1 MDQFASHV
9 VRELFSL
16 LCPQLFQS
24 DAPHKSQTFVRSK
37 RSVAW
42 KAKQGPLK
50 SIFGNELDHGQSQTE
65 KEVRQPPAFH
75 EVARKYVTMLR
86 TTLDGNE
93 IRSLAASKVAC
104 PVLQV
109 RYYLVRGSRFIIY
122 LIDGIRDRGRPR
134 SLGRTR
140 LPHGPS
146 FGRLDIRVSYAITSR
161 R

>member
-9 VRELFSL
+9 VREMFFL

-24 DAPHKSQTFVRSK
+24 DAPHKSQASVRSRK
-37 RSVAW
+37 SMAW

-50 SIFGNELDHGQSQTE
+50 SIFGDELNQGQNQTK

-109 RYYLVRGSRFIIY
+109 CFYLVLGSRFIIF
-122 LIDGIRDRGRPR
+122 DR
-134 SLGRTR
+134 
-140 LPHGPS
+140 
-146 FGRLDIRVSYAITSR
+146 
-161 R
+161 